1 MLNRI
6 NWQSLSYERLLKGLD
21 RLESAWED
29 YLSYFYDVEVE
40 FIDDGYSR
48 TECILTVPNGNK
60 FRGVAKVHPS
70 DRFIKHIGMKLSLE
84 RANEKMKKY
93 LQIKEI
99 EYESEKIRILKLL
112 IGRCERRITE
122 VSQGVRLEYNPN
134 TDRLPF

>member
-1 MLNRI
+1 MFKRMNWEYAGYESLLKSLNR
-6 NWQSLSYERLLKGLD
+6 
-21 RLESAWED
+21 LEDLWED

-40 FIDDGYSR
+40 FNDNGHNR

-60 FRGVAKVHPS
+60 FIGVAKVHPN

-112 IGRCERRITE
+112 IGRCERRIIE

>member
-84 RANEKMKKY
+84 RANDKMKKY
-93 LQIKEI
+93 LQNKEI

-112 IGRCERRITE
+112 IGRCERRIIE